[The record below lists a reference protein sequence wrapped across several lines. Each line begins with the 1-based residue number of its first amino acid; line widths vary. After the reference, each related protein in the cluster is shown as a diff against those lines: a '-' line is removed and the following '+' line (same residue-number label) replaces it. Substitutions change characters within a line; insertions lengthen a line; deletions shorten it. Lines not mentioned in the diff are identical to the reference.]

1 MFVAHLLKYG
11 TKRRYHVW
19 VQAVIIQVTE
29 TEGLHSR
36 QLLALLF
43 SCSQV
48 WGWILKLRV
57 SWVGSSQLF
66 TFWND
71 GLLCGTRYSPMM
83 CLAWQ
88 VCILGH
94 CCARAKAGLAGSQG
108 YKVTMGFDLQPNSL
122 AARLAGLWQPFN

>member
-43 SCSQV
+43 SFLSHDPANVFPLFLQLLTSLGMDIEAQGFM
-48 WGWILKLRV
+48 GWIKPVVHFLE
-57 SWVGSSQLF
+57 
-66 TFWND
+66 
-71 GLLCGTRYSPMM
+71 
-83 CLAWQ
+83 
-88 VCILGH
+88 
-94 CCARAKAGLAGSQG
+94 
-108 YKVTMGFDLQPNSL
+108 
-122 AARLAGLWQPFN
+122 